1 MCKRVALFLGIL
13 VLLVGCAKKKEM
25 KVVEEVV
32 PEVQVIPEDT
42 VKEEVPALPTSAEI
56 VGKLQIVHFDFDK
69 YSLRPGDA
77 KILEDNS
84 KIIKEYPDIKII
96 VEGHC
101 DDRGTSEYNLLLGE
115 RRANATKEY
124 IVKLG
129 ISADRI
135 STMSYGKERP
145 LDTGHNEEAWSK
157 NRRAEF
163 KPKD

>member
-1 MCKRVALFLGIL
+1 MCKRIVLFLGIL
-13 VLLVGCAKKKEM
+13 VFLSGCAKKKEM

-32 PEVQVIPEDT
+32 PEVQVIPE
-42 VKEEVPALPTSAEI
+42 VEEEVSPLPTSAEI
-56 VGKLQIVHFDFDK
+56 VGKLEIVHFDFDK
-69 YSLRPGDA
+69 YNLRPGDA
-77 KILEDNS
+77 KILETNS
-84 KIIKEYPDIKII
+84 KILKEYPDIKII

-124 IVKLG
+124 IVKLE

-163 KPKD
+163 KPKE